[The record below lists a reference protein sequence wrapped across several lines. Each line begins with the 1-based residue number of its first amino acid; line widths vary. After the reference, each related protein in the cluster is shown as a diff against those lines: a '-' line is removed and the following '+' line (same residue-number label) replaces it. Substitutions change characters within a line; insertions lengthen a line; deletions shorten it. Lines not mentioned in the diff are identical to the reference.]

1 MLRAADAPTALRR
14 RLRSESHGISLLKLP
29 LEGRAWP
36 LAAIFGAFDA
46 LLGDQGGVAIEL
58 THPPADPSIQV
69 RQRL

>member
-1 MLRAADAPTALRR
+1 MLRAADAQTALRR

-46 LLGDQGGVAIEL
+46 LLGD
-58 THPPADPSIQV
+58 
-69 RQRL
+69 